1 VSSLLPEAFADL
13 EPLAAKWAIASGNER
28 YHKRVTSSMDQ
39 LQAFYDRMFP
49 RTAEAIAY
57 LDALDVAQPLP
68 AEAERLL
75 NLVYSL
81 ITVSLAVEVWKQPRV
96 VDSGESVMTRVE
108 MA

>member
-13 EPLAAKWAIASGNER
+13 EPLVAEWALGAGNDR
-28 YHKRVTSSMDQ
+28 YRKRVASSMDQ
-39 LQAFYDRMFP
+39 LQGFYDRMFP
-49 RTAEAIAY
+49 RLPEAIAY
-57 LDALDVAQPLP
+57 LDGLDIEQPLP

-96 VDSGESVMTRVE
+96 VDSGETVMTRVE
-108 MA
+108 